1 MSITISAL
9 RSSSMRR
16 SVSRRSWRFSSA
28 KGSRLDLGP
37 RFWGAN
43 ACRTP
48 ASRSRRQ
55 VANRDEYRPSR
66 RSSEPILPVPL
77 AWSAADRICSLYSA
91 VKRRRLACATTSG
104 SGWVVVLPPVAL
116 RSPSLRSGSLRPTGG
131 NTTEEEEAG
140 TWLFFTL
147 GDSFSP
153 CSLIKRRE
161 VSHSYW
167 HGGERWDSEH
177 WQVLIVLV
185 GLALFSFSGVSFI
198 SSTYSIFAFAERTR
212 LSPSCESAGDPS
224 FSAHRRTP
232 QRITSTRLRA

>member
-16 SVSRRSWRFSSA
+16 SVSRRSCRFSSA

-37 RFWGAN
+37 RFWGAK

-66 RSSEPILPVPL
+66 RRSAPIPPVPL
-77 AWSAADRICSLYSA
+77 AWSAAARICRLYSA
-91 VKRRRLACATTSG
+91 VKRRRLACVTTSG
-104 SGWVVVLPPVAL
+104 SGWAVVLPPVVL
-116 RSPSLRSGSLRPTGG
+116 RSLSLRSGSLRPPGG
-131 NTTEEEEAG
+131 NTTGEEEAV
-140 TWLFFTL
+140 TWLCFTL

-167 HGGERWDSEH
+167 HGGKVTLNYLLNSSLVNLNDERSNAPGLDLGDEH
-177 WQVLIVLV
+177 EGIAFQV
-185 GLALFSFSGVSFI
+185 
-198 SSTYSIFAFAERTR
+198 TAEKT
-212 LSPSCESAGDPS
+212 SAKVN
-224 FSAHRRTP
+224 
-232 QRITSTRLRA
+232 

>member
-37 RFWGAN
+37 RFCGAN

-167 HGGERWDSEH
+167 HGGERSLRPALDSPYTASTCA
-177 WQVLIVLV
+177 V
-185 GLALFSFSGVSFI
+185 G
-198 SSTYSIFAFAERTR
+198 R
-212 LSPSCESAGDPS
+212 
-224 FSAHRRTP
+224 
-232 QRITSTRLRA
+232 QR

>member
-16 SVSRRSWRFSSA
+16 SVWRRSWRFSSA

-37 RFWGAN
+37 RFCGAN

-66 RSSEPILPVPL
+66 RSSEPIPPVPL

-104 SGWVVVLPPVAL
+104 SGWVVVLPPVEL

-131 NTTEEEEAG
+131 NTTDEEEAG

-153 CSLIKRRE
+153 CSLIKRLE

-167 HGGERWDSEH
+167 HGGS
-177 WQVLIVLV
+177 
-185 GLALFSFSGVSFI
+185 SI
-198 SSTYSIFAFAERTR
+198 STL
-212 LSPSCESAGDPS
+212 LSSHSPANGSPYA
-224 FSAHRRTP
+224 R
-232 QRITSTRLRA
+232 